1 MGKDWMD
8 ELFNGR
14 HSRAQEDKEKRRQ
27 EQIRHSER
35 VALWKPIWDDIE
47 RQLEECIRAFNRRAT
62 PESQVCT
69 ISHTGEFCLHL
80 KCEKVKE
87 PFVISLDPTTGILS
101 FGIREK
107 ALKKQKVP
115 IEAIDEEILR
125 DYLTRLV

>member
-8 ELFNGR
+8 ELFNGK
-14 HSRAQEDKEKRRQ
+14 HSREQKDKEKGRQ
-27 EQIRHSER
+27 EQIRHDER

-47 RQLEECIRAFNRRAT
+47 KQLEERMRAFNRRAT
-62 PESQVCT
+62 SESQVCT
-69 ISHTGEFCLHL
+69 ISHTGEFRLHL

-87 PFVISLDPTTGILS
+87 RFVISLDPTTGILS
-101 FGIREK
+101 YGIREK
-107 ALKKQKVP
+107 ALTKEKVP